1 MNLSKSQ
8 NDATKALNN
17 SVPPATTSIAL
28 SGNNDLPEAYGSE
41 TDPVFSTW
49 DKHTG
54 ITIHQSQIIADAA
67 DIVPTGLVAT
77 PIAIIAGSY
86 IASISLT
93 WDAIVSS
100 TFDHYVIRYRANATG
115 DYTYVNVST
124 IPYLLSGLI
133 PNTLYGIGIASVN
146 KSGVFSSYTVDIN
159 STTLLDAVAPATVTG
174 VSATASYNS
183 VILKW
188 TANAD
193 VDIASYN
200 IWRCAT
206 IGGVKSKIANIT
218 GTYFT
223 DYGLVSGVIQ
233 YYWLQA
239 VDTSGNLSVAYSNP
253 AVSATPTEG
262 LDLSGLEAL
271 LGMSIN
277 DIATI
282 NPSTGH
288 VSSNTVGTLVLD
300 DNSVTESKILTG
312 AITRTKLDI
321 LAINS
326 NDGTINY
333 NQVGTL
339 QIATGAVD
347 EFKIA
352 GDAIKANHLAT
363 DSVTGDAIK
372 AGEITAGKIGVGAVT
387 ADNILAGAVT
397 ANKITSFNF
406 YVSAG
411 VFTDSLLVT
420 SWTGC
425 KVVYTSPSDNVYHEY
440 TITDGSVAVSNVVPR
455 MNIYWEFTSPT
466 VFSTSASL
474 PLLTNDDFL
483 VASVKTVSPF
493 TTATHLLVWNSTI
506 VDGNRITTGS
516 ITATNMAANSIVA
529 NAIAADAVTADKIK
543 AGEVTA
549 NKIKSFNFMLNSPS
563 DGAVWTNNTPASAVT
578 WSGVTVTYDGVTYP
592 IDDDYC
598 SSSDVYIYW
607 VNGATTFSRSSILPT
622 LGVGD
627 FIVGTNG
634 NTYYPKG
641 TMVFLNAGTII
652 DGNTISTGSI
662 TTGLIAAGAITAN
675 KIETGTITATQI
687 ASRTIVAENIKT
699 GEIEADHFSATAANF
714 FVATDGG
721 TYSSSPSNPH
731 VKIFPTTDIG
741 IQVTDAGGSNVFL
754 AEVGGTNIG
763 DVTIGNYSGNHGILY
778 DASAGGG
785 VGETY
790 FKGSITAPLG
800 LIGGWIIDANSI
812 YSGTKVTGDAYT
824 SALGDITIKSD
835 GSIHALNF
843 YINSSGVCS
852 FKATAPILDGIR
864 TIVIN
869 IGDWDMDTNA
879 AVYIDL
885 TSYGVEYSKIK
896 SVTVLIKNDNGTGLY
911 PFSNDSTS
919 SVALIY
925 ATFDTVYL
933 TRTGTG
939 TFDNVSFDS
948 TGYNRGYVTIQY
960 TV

>member
-8 NDATKALNN
+8 NDATKSLNN
-17 SVPPATTSIAL
+17 SVPPATTTSAL
-28 SGNNDLPEAYGSE
+28 SGNTNLPEAYGSE
-41 TDPVFSTW
+41 TDPVFSSW

-67 DIVPTGLVAT
+67 DITPTGLAAT

-93 WDAIVSS
+93 WDAIVTS

-124 IPYLLSGLI
+124 NLYLLSGLI
-133 PNTLYGIGIASVN
+133 PNTSYAIGIASVN
-146 KSGVFSSYTVDIN
+146 KSGIFSAYTTDIN
-159 STTLLDAVAPATVTG
+159 STTLLDTVAPATVTG

-188 TANAD
+188 TANTD

-200 IWRCAT
+200 IYRSGT
-206 IGGVKSKIANIT
+206 SGGTKVIIANIN

-223 DYGLVSGVIQ
+223 DYGLTGGVIEH
-233 YYWLQA
+233 YWIKGK
-239 VDTSGNLSVAYSNP
+239 DTSGNLSVAYSTE
-253 AVSATPTEG
+253 VSATPTAG
-262 LDLSGLEAL
+262 LDQAGLEAL

-300 DNSVTESKILTG
+300 DNSITESKILTG

-321 LAINS
+321 VAINPA
-326 NDGTINY
+326 NGTINY

-339 QIATGAVD
+339 QIATGAVN

-352 GDAIKANHLAT
+352 GDAIRANHLAT
-363 DSVTGDAIK
+363 DSVTGNAIM

-387 ADNILAGAVT
+387 ADKILAGAVT

-411 VFTDSLLVT
+411 SFTDSLLVT
-420 SWTGC
+420 SWIGC

-440 TITDGSVAVSNVVPR
+440 TITDGSVAVSNVIPY
-455 MNIYWEFTSPT
+455 MNIYWELSSPT

-483 VASVKTVSPF
+483 VASVKTESPF

-516 ITATNMAANSIVA
+516 ISATNMAANSIMA
-529 NAIAADAVTADKIK
+529 NAIATDAVTAIKIQ
-543 AGEVTA
+543 AGAVTA
-549 NKIKSFNFMLNSPS
+549 NKIKSYNFMLNAPS
-563 DGAVWTNNTPASAVT
+563 DGAVWTNNTPTSAVT

-641 TMVFLNAGTII
+641 TMFFLNAGTII

-852 FKATAPILDGIR
+852 FTATNSTINSLSLKVIEIGIWNMDADATVSVAHGLDYTKIR
-864 TIVIN
+864 N
-869 IGDWDMDTNA
+869 ISIIIISDAGNRTEIGNGGNA
-879 AVYIDL
+879 NW
-885 TSYGVEYSKIK
+885 GF
-896 SVTVLIKNDNGTGLY
+896 NGTDIVMTRAASSGTY
-911 PFSNDSTS
+911 PVGAYDS
-919 SVALIY
+919 
-925 ATFDTVYL
+925 
-933 TRTGTG
+933 
-939 TFDNVSFDS
+939 VSFDDS
-948 TGYNRGYVTIQY
+948 AMNRGYITIQY
-960 TV
+960 VL

>member
-8 NDATKALNN
+8 NDATKSLNN
-17 SVPPATTSIAL
+17 SVPPATTTSAL
-28 SGNNDLPEAYGSE
+28 SGNTNLPEAYGSE
-41 TDPVFSTW
+41 TDPVFSAW

-67 DIVPTGLVAT
+67 DITPTGLAAT

-93 WDAIVSS
+93 WDAIVTS

-124 IPYLLSGLI
+124 NLYLLSGLI
-133 PNTLYGIGIASVN
+133 PNTLYAIGIASVN
-146 KSGVFSSYTVDIN
+146 KSGVFSAYTVDIN
-159 STTLLDAVAPATVTG
+159 STTLLDTVAPATVTG

-188 TANAD
+188 TANTD

-200 IWRCAT
+200 IYRSGT
-206 IGGVKSKIANIT
+206 SGGTKVIIANIN

-223 DYGLVSGVIQ
+223 DYGLTGGVIEH
-233 YYWLQA
+233 YWIKGK
-239 VDTSGNLSVAYSNP
+239 DTSGNLSVAYSTE
-253 AVSATPTEG
+253 VSATPTAG
-262 LDLSGLEAL
+262 LDQAGLEAL
-271 LGMSIN
+271 LGYALA
-277 DIATI
+277 DIITI
-282 NPSTGH
+282 NSTI
-288 VSSNTVGTLVLD
+288 GTTQID
-300 DNSVTESKILTG
+300 DNAITASKILAGTV
-312 AITRTKLDI
+312 TSTKLDVS
-321 LAINS
+321 AINPV
-326 NDGTINY
+326 DGTINY
-333 NQVGTL
+333 NAVGTL
-339 QIATGAVD
+339 QIVP
-347 EFKIA
+347 
-352 GDAIKANHLAT
+352 GDITHALLDNAAIEANNLAT
-363 DSVTGDAIK
+363 DSVTGDAIL
-372 AGEITAGKIGVGAVT
+372 ASSIIAGKIASNAIT
-387 ADNILAGAVT
+387 SDKILAGAVT
-397 ANKITSFNF
+397 ANKITSHNF
-406 YVSAG
+406 LVSEG
-411 VFTDSLLVT
+411 SFTDNTPAGCVT
-420 SWTGC
+420 WTGC
-425 KVVYTSPSDNVYHEY
+425 KVVYDGVEH
-440 TITDGSVAVSNVVPR
+440 TITNSNCDSGDKH
-455 MNIYWEFTSPT
+455 IYWELASPT
-466 VFSTSASL
+466 VFLHTVAL
-474 PLLTNDDFL
+474 PTLTNDGFL
-483 VASVKTVSPF
+483 VSYNNLGTN
-493 TTATHLLVWNSTI
+493 LLVWNSTVI
-506 VDGNRITTGS
+506 NGNRITTGS
-516 ITATNMAANSIVA
+516 ISATNMAANSIVA
-529 NAIAADAVTADKIK
+529 NAIATNAVTTGKIL
-543 AGEVTA
+543 AGAVTS
-549 NKIKSFNFMLNSPS
+549 NKINSYNFMLNSPS
-563 DGAVWTNNTPASAVT
+563 DGAVWTNDTPTSAVT

-641 TMVFLNAGTII
+641 TMFFLNAGTII

-662 TTGLIAAGAITAN
+662 TTGLIAVGAITAN

-754 AEVGGTNIG
+754 AEVGGINIG

-852 FKATAPILDGIR
+852 FTATNSTINSLSLKVIEIGIWNMDADATVSVAHGLDYTKIR
-864 TIVIN
+864 N
-869 IGDWDMDTNA
+869 ISIIIISDAGNRTEIGNGGNA
-879 AVYIDL
+879 NW
-885 TSYGVEYSKIK
+885 GF
-896 SVTVLIKNDNGTGLY
+896 NGTDIVMTRAASSGTY
-911 PFSNDSTS
+911 PVGAYDS
-919 SVALIY
+919 
-925 ATFDTVYL
+925 
-933 TRTGTG
+933 
-939 TFDNVSFDS
+939 VSFDDS
-948 TGYNRGYVTIQY
+948 AMNRGYITIQY
-960 TV
+960 VL